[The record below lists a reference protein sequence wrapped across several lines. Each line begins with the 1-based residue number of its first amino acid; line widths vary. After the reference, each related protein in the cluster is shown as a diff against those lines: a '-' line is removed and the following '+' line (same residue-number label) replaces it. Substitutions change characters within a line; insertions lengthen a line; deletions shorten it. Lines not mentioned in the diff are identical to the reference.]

1 MGIEVEV
8 PLTNVVA
15 DNKLEIAIPDNSS
28 IVDTSTSIVAQVIP
42 NSYVLSS
49 AGMYSAGFSGATVPS
64 WLQDAIT
71 SELADGTLDMR
82 GLISSLQTLTS
93 SLESGISQQLERIH
107 NAEEAISASETSFV
121 ARLGSNQATVLA
133 LVNTKATKA
142 EVEASVSN
150 IIAAEF
156 DSNAGAWFTDHIS
169 TYATDIATNASSLT
183 TLSSTLNNSATGL
196 LATADTANHFYT
208 NTGYDPVTQSL
219 VANAGYFG
227 SIQASIGDVAA
238 HITSVENVTVGNFVQ
253 WNGISAP
260 KQGMFKLVGTS
271 PNQVQYNYLG
281 GLLGENNDGWV
292 RTDASA
298 ATLGDAAYALANRT
312 GALFNA
318 NEATPP
324 TATGIGDIWV
334 VTDRWYTA
342 STGTAVNSVEYA
354 AVVPATNPVTY
365 YPRYGKATKRWSGT
379 AWVLLSNGS
388 TTLTNITW
396 AAGASKL
403 ITAPDGAIT
412 GWSFGD
418 GSGLNSEFKI
428 SADKFILANET
439 TGHQPFI
446 VDLVS
451 GQSVFQGKVTFTSGG
466 STAIGTINEAITAN
480 IEQVQVGD
488 KNINITDN
496 LIPTTSLLTDINNAG
511 YQFIGD
517 PIKSSEAGIDTFS
530 EPQFT
535 LDANDEVYSPY
546 IEDLVYGYYYRF
558 GIKGITGLSSVKVV
572 TLNALNAVTET
583 AMTYTMVAPNVLAAD
598 TWYIVDGIINPT
610 GGDATA
616 YSGSIRN
623 ALGEKI
629 GTVKNIAMPT
639 GSTKLVLG
647 WKYNCIVSRP
657 KLAKITADT
666 LTGSYA
672 TTDYVNT
679 TTIDGS
685 RITTG
690 KIESANGNTYFDL
703 TNNQIKMNNG
713 SFILDS
719 TAAGTSLAP
728 NIQGGYIKGVTIE
741 GVTIEGVTMNASDIK
756 VFSNYV
762 GKTGNISYSL
772 SSGYLHG
779 PNYGSG
785 HLASRVC
792 QFTSRITIIGS
803 WGYAS
808 GFGQLVTATL
818 DYAINGGP
826 WVTLATGYAGAG
838 TGGLPL
844 GATVLLSDL
853 TSLAACTITFRIT
866 GNYAYG
872 NHFWVATLNNQ

>member
-342 STGTAVNSVEYA
+342 STGTTVSAIEYE
-354 AVVPATNPVTY
+354 AVVPATVPVTY

-403 ITAPDGAIT
+403 ITAPDGSVT
-412 GWSFGD
+412 GWAFGD
-418 GSGLNSEFKI
+418 GSATQSEFKI
-428 SADKFILANET
+428 KAQNFSISDGV
-439 TGHQPFI
+439 TGYTPFSI
-446 VDLVS
+446 S
-451 GQSVFQGKVTFTSGG
+451 GSNINFTGKVTF
-466 STAIGTINEAITAN
+466 AAIT
-480 IEQVQVGD
+480 D
-488 KNINITDN
+488 SSTY
-496 LIPTTSLLTDINNAG
+496 IPTI
-511 YQFIGD
+511 
-517 PIKSSEAGIDTFS
+517 
-530 EPQFT
+530 
-535 LDANDEVYSPY
+535 
-546 IEDLVYGYYYRF
+546 
-558 GIKGITGLSSVKVV
+558 SSVTTAQNTANSKVLPADV
-572 TLNALNAVTET
+572 ASAV
-583 AMTYTMVAPNVLAAD
+583 N
-598 TWYIVDGIINPT
+598 
-610 GGDATA
+610 
-616 YSGSIRN
+616 S
-623 ALGEKI
+623 
-629 GTVKNIAMPT
+629 
-639 GSTKLVLG
+639 
-647 WKYNCIVSRP
+647 
-657 KLAKITADT
+657 
-666 LTGSYA
+666 
-672 TTDYVNT
+672 NT
-679 TTIDGS
+679 TTINGGK
-685 RITTG
+685 ITTG
-690 KIESANGNTYFDL
+690 SITANNIAANTITADKISSYNLTSTNATIGNAIIGNASIQDLTIAGAKMANGAMGGIGYSAFSGGMSSTVTTYGAGLTSANTVVV
-703 TNNQIKMNNG
+703 G
-713 SFILDS
+713 SFYFYNSSNKNINVS
-719 TAAGTSLAP
+719 VTVAGRSGYT
-728 NIQGGYIKGVTIE
+728 GGY
-741 GVTIEGVTMNASDIK
+741 
-756 VFSNYV
+756 
-762 GKTGNISYSL
+762 TGY
-772 SSGYLHG
+772 Y
-779 PNYGSG
+779 
-785 HLASRVC
+785 A
-792 QFTSRITIIGS
+792 
-803 WGYAS
+803 WGIFN
-808 GFGQLVTATL
+808 GATL
-818 DYAINGGP
+818 LYDYGWAPWNSVAI
-826 WVTLATGYAGAG
+826 AG
-838 TGGLPL
+838 
-844 GATVLLSDL
+844 SSKY
-853 TSLAACTITFRIT
+853 SLAANSGSTIYVRACVSTAGTTASLAGSIAIT
-866 GNYAYG
+866 GII
-872 NHFWVATLNNQ
+872 V